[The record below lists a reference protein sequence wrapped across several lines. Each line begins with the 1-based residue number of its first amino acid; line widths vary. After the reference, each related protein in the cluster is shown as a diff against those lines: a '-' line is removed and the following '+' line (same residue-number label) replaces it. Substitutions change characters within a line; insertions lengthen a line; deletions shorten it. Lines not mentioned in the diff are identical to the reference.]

1 VMGSSGAFILLLQ
14 LFMAVT
20 STGSAEIIAVSS
32 ILTYDMYYTCL
43 NPELKGRRDG
53 LRLIFQQAVLPVFM
67 ASPYTVFAPIDAAFA
82 DLLKELGCSAEQL
95 LANPDLKSI
104 LLYHVV
110 GGSTMSSSLKDGQ
123 KVTTAQSGQLA
134 VQIAG
139 GKVKVGRAT
148 VTAADIECSNG
159 VIHVIDKQGFHPVLL
174 LGDAVQGGLRRRRL
188 LLFFGSYIQNDG
200 ACYSSS
206 TTALT
211 MTPAR
216 ALSKVMGSSG
226 AFILLLQLFM
236 AVTSTG
242 SAEIIAVSSILTYDI
257 YYTCLNPELKGRRDG
272 LRLIFQQASPYTVF
286 APIDAAFADLLKELG
301 CSAEQLLANPDLKSI
316 LLYHV
321 VGGSTMSSSLKDG
334 QKVTTAQ
341 SGQLAVQIAGGKVK
355 VGRATVTAADIE
367 CSNGVIH
374 VIDKVLRKTSAPAA
388 TSLLWARTF
397 RTTARATVVVRGKG
411 RAMTMHPELG
421 PAYISAA
428 ASGAGLTPA
437 RFLSKVMGSS
447 GAFILLLQLFMTVT
461 STGSAEIIAV
471 SSILT
476 YDIYYTYLN
485 PELKGRRDGLRLIFQ
500 QAVLH
505 ATAPTATF
513 FSSYVRTTVI
523 FLMPIIFSF
532 TVYASPGDS
541 IGLYGS
547 PSKASIQSF
556 FSATQSKEDLGTG
569 GYFSSLGSYIQNNGA
584 CYSSSTTALEK
595 SCSFKKLAKDEWCCS
610 SDVAVTGDGHHCRA
624 STKDFIDVSE
634 TQHFESSE
642 CDFAAGERCV
652 TSFLTMGSPSG
663 LLFGIA
669 NIVGNFGTV
678 FVDQSYWQSA
688 VAANPK
694 SAVKGFLIGGLV
706 GFAAPFCMAT
716 TTGLAGRALTMH
728 PELGPA
734 YISAPASGAGLTPA
748 RVLSKVMAFHGRH
761 IYGQRRDHRRFLHP
775 DIYDIY
781 YTCLNPELK
790 GRRDGLRLIFQQA

>member
-1 VMGSSGAFILLLQ
+1 SKEDFG
-14 LFMAVT
+14 
-20 STGSAEIIAVSS
+20 TGG
-32 ILTYDMYYTCL
+32 Y
-43 NPELKGRRDG
+43 
-53 LRLIFQQAVLPVFM
+53 F
-67 ASPYTVFAPIDAAFA
+67 
-82 DLLKELGCSAEQL
+82 
-95 LANPDLKSI
+95 
-104 LLYHVV
+104 
-110 GGSTMSSSLKDGQ
+110 SSL
-123 KVTTAQSGQLA
+123 
-134 VQIAG
+134 
-139 GKVKVGRAT
+139 
-148 VTAADIECSNG
+148 
-159 VIHVIDKQGFHPVLL
+159 
-174 LGDAVQGGLRRRRL
+174 
-188 LLFFGSYIQNDG
+188 GSYIQNDG
-200 ACYSSS
+200 ACYSS
-206 TTALT
+206 T
-211 MTPAR
+211 
-216 ALSKVMGSSG
+216 
-226 AFILLLQLFM
+226 
-236 AVTSTG
+236 
-242 SAEIIAVSSILTYDI
+242 
-257 YYTCLNPELKGRRDG
+257 
-272 LRLIFQQASPYTVF
+272 
-286 APIDAAFADLLKELG
+286 
-301 CSAEQLLANPDLKSI
+301 
-316 LLYHV
+316 
-321 VGGSTMSSSLKDG
+321 
-334 QKVTTAQ
+334 
-341 SGQLAVQIAGGKVK
+341 
-355 VGRATVTAADIE
+355 
-367 CSNGVIH
+367 
-374 VIDKVLRKTSAPAA
+374 
-388 TSLLWARTF
+388 
-397 RTTARATVVVRGKG
+397 
-411 RAMTMHPELG
+411 
-421 PAYISAA
+421 YISAA

-476 YDIYYTYLN
+476 YDIYYTYVN

-505 ATAPTATF
+505 ATA
-513 FSSYVRTTVI
+513 
-523 FLMPIIFSF
+523 F

-663 LLFGIA
+663 LLFGIT

-706 GFAAPFCMAT
+706 GFAAPFCRAT

-728 PELGPA
+728 PELWPA
-734 YISAPASGAGLTPA
+734 YISAAASGAGLTPA
-748 RVLSKVMAFHGRH
+748 RVLSKVMGSSGAFILLLQLFMAVTSTGSAE
-761 IYGQRRDHRRFLHP
+761 IIAVSSILT
-775 DIYDIY
+775 YDIY
-781 YTCLNPELK
+781 YTYVNPDSRAVRTASVSSFSRLFCLCS
-790 GRRDGLRLIFQQA
+790 G